1 MVKYSPVNQSA
12 NVHLIVGEDDYLVE
26 TAARKILDAAV
37 PSSLRETALEV
48 VDGSADNA
56 ETQMASL
63 RACRGS
69 IETPP
74 FLDPVKATW
83 WKRVTFLPG
92 GGKGGVVSQEVK
104 TALENFAASL
114 AKAPPPPN
122 QTLVIT
128 ATRLLQSS
136 IFAKAMKTFATV
148 VAFASGGKARDRRER
163 AEAMLPDLAK
173 AENLTFRPAA
183 AAAFIARAGTDT
195 RTLVSEI
202 AKLRTYIGM
211 DRNEVTEQDVRDITS
226 VASEDP
232 ELWEL
237 SAAVAT
243 RSPARVMGVLA
254 RYSGAEKIGILLAT
268 VMEKFFRELIV
279 CRDAIDR
286 GWLNAFGWKRDM
298 PEDVREMLDATGF
311 GPGAGKA
318 PFMIKN
324 SVSAAKAF
332 TPRELTVAHA
342 RFVAVREKLVSG
354 GTDDLVKIELMRIVK
369 PRK

>member
-26 TAARKILDAAV
+26 TAARKVLDAAV
-37 PSSLRETALEV
+37 PPSLRETALEI
-48 VDGSADNA
+48 VDGAADNA
-56 ETQMASL
+56 ESQMASI
-63 RACRGS
+63 RSCRGS

-92 GGKGGVVSQEVK
+92 GGKGGVVSQDVK
-104 TALENFAASL
+104 TALESFAASL

-128 ATRLLQSS
+128 ATKLLQTS
-136 IFAKAMKTFATV
+136 IFAKTMKTFATV
-148 VAFASGGKARDRRER
+148 VAFATGGRARDRRER

-173 AENLTFRPAA
+173 AENLTFAPAA

-202 AKLRTYIGM
+202 SKLRTYIGP
-211 DRNEVTEQDVRDITS
+211 DRDEVTEQDVHDITS
-226 VASEDP
+226 VSAEDP

-237 SAAVAT
+237 SAAVAS
-243 RSPARVMGVLA
+243 RSPVRVMNVLA

-268 VMEKFFRELIV
+268 VLEKFFRELIV
-279 CRDAIDR
+279 CRDAIDK
-286 GWLNAFGWKRDM
+286 GWLNALGWKRDI
-298 PEDVREMLDATGF
+298 PENVREMLDATGY
-311 GPGAGKA
+311 GPSAGKA
-318 PFMIKN
+318 PFMIRN
-324 SVSAAKAF
+324 TVTAAKAF
-332 TPRELTVAHA
+332 TPKELVAAHV
-342 RFVAVREKLVSG
+342 RFVNVREKLVSG
-354 GTDDLVKIELMRIVK
+354 GTDDLVKLELMRIVK
-369 PRK
+369 PRR